1 MKVSDEI
8 RAKGRDALCD
18 MEIATGK
25 IDDSARAL
33 IADAVIDAVKDDIVA
48 SHREQM
54 FEEWEKLGRRVGK
67 RRSAGPMQTPGSVHR
82 RAP

>member
-33 IADAVIDAVKDDIVA
+33 IADAVIDAVKDDIV
-48 SHREQM
+48 
-54 FEEWEKLGRRVGK
+54 
-67 RRSAGPMQTPGSVHR
+67 
-82 RAP
+82 RAAALTELAELDGELIDDEPP